1 MDVLPLTTSR
11 EMKGGRAIDLQHLM
25 ACPQPWGAF
34 IQRFNPLPP
43 GTDVGGMATACTE
56 AMQSTAAN
64 IALSDVRDRGEGVLA
79 RKKAEMIAA
88 WQEREAAGEL
98 LRADP
103 ANLNLRRTLE
113 AAGKRLK
120 RVRFETV
127 QRFFEEFV
135 SQLEV
140 RIKDGDQG
148 GFYKHLKGMDL
159 EGRISCS
166 VQYIKD
172 EEGRLLR
179 DMEHNRDRWVQ

>member
-1 MDVLPLTTSR
+1 MAET
-11 EMKGGRAIDLQHLM
+11 RA
-25 ACPQPWGAF
+25 
-34 IQRFNPLPP
+34 
-43 GTDVGGMATACTE
+43 V
-56 AMQSTAAN
+56 
-64 IALSDVRDRGEGVLA
+64 
-79 RKKAEMIAA
+79 
-88 WQEREAAGEL
+88 WQEWEAAREL
-98 LRADP
+98 LPADP
-103 ANLNLRRTLE
+103 SSRNLRKYLK
-113 AAGKRLK
+113 AGGKRRK
-120 RVRFETV
+120 RVRVEAV